1 MKWLFWSELNP
12 ANEKHFL
19 GGLVGGAMD
28 LVGLGGPDAELY
40 KLSKKDKA
48 SFVDPNL
55 AKNQAKIAA
64 AAKAATTGPSAA
76 QLQMKQ
82 GLGQAINTQMALA
95 RSQPGVNTGLAA
107 RQAAQNISGA
117 QQQAVEQTA
126 ILRAQE
132 QAQRNEIAQRYLQMG
147 LSLDQAQFQAN
158 QDLVRIKSGANQ
170 AAATAQSQ
178 QQAGL
183 LGAAGTLGAAY
194 LKSDKTQKT
203 EIKSKGGISKEFLD
217 VLKPYAYKYKDPSMD
232 GAAHGRRF
240 GIMAQDLEK
249 SEAGKSIVMDT
260 PDGKKIDVSQGLGLS
275 LAALAD
281 INERLKKLE
290 K

>member
-19 GGLVGGAMD
+19 GGLIKGTMNMVGA
-28 LVGLGGPDAELY
+28 GGPDE
-40 KLSKKDKA
+40 KLFKISKKYQS
-48 SFVDPNL
+48 SFADPNL
-55 AKNQAKIAA
+55 AKNQKKIDAA
-64 AAKAATTGPSAA
+64 AMANKNGQSAA

-82 GLGQAINTQMALA
+82 GLGQSINTQMALA

-117 QQQAVEQTA
+117 QQQVAEQTA

-132 QAQRNEIAQRYLQMG
+132 QAQQNEIAQRYLQMG

-158 QDLVRIKSGANQ
+158 QDLVRLKFGANQ
-170 AAATAQSQ
+170 AAATAQTQ
-178 QQAGL
+178 QQGAIFGAL
-183 LGAAGTLGAAY
+183 GTAGAAM
-194 LKSDKTQKT
+194 SDKTQKT

-217 VLKPYAYKYKDPSMD
+217 VLKPYEYKYKDPSMD